1 MTWLAFDGLVNAR
14 DLGGLPTEDG
24 GTTAFGVLIRTDNLQ
39 ALSAADTDALVEQ
52 HGVRTVLDLRTD
64 GELHLEGPGPLRA
77 RTEVVHK
84 HLSLIPHG
92 LDGRSERAAD
102 EADVDRAIPGPD
114 APEGDLSHYY
124 LGYVL
129 DAPDNLAE
137 ALRSVGAPGAGAVV
151 AHCAI
156 GKDRTGVVIAL
167 SLRLAGVTREAV
179 VADYLLTDER
189 IEAIRDRLLSS
200 ETYREDTLEK
210 TVDGLRPRASSIERF
225 LDEVDRRW
233 GGPVAL
239 AVAVGLTDDEVAAIR
254 FRLVDGAE
262 R

>member
-1 MTWLAFDGLVNAR
+1 MTGVQTCA
-14 DLGGLPTEDG
+14 LP
-24 GTTAFGVLIRTDNLQ
+24 I
-39 ALSAADTDALVEQ
+39 S
-52 HGVRTVLDLRTD
+52 
-64 GELHLEGPGPLRA
+64 
-77 RTEVVHK
+77 
-84 HLSLIPHG
+84 
-92 LDGRSERAAD
+92 
-102 EADVDRAIPGPD
+102 D

-137 ALRSVGAPGAGAVV
+137 ALRSVGAAESGAVV

-189 IEAIRDRLLSS
+189 IEAIRDRLLAS
-200 ETYREDTLEK
+200 ETYREDTLVK

-233 GGPVAL
+233 GGPAGLAAAL
-239 AVAVGLTDDEVAAIR
+239 GLTDAEVAGVR
-254 FRLVDGAE
+254 LRLVD
-262 R
+262 RDDR

>member
-1 MTWLAFDGLVNAR
+1 MTWLVFDGLVNAR

-24 GTTAFGVLIRTDNLQ
+24 RTTTFGVLIRTDNLQ
-39 ALSAADTDALVEQ
+39 ALSPADTDALVDH

-64 GELHLEGPGPLRA
+64 GELHREGPGPLRA
-77 RTEVVHK
+77 RAEVRHK
-84 HLSLIPHG
+84 HLTLIPHG
-92 LDGRSERAAD
+92 FTGRSEAAAD

-129 DAPDNLAE
+129 DAPGNLAE
-137 ALRSVGAPGAGAVV
+137 ALRSVGAPDAGTVV

-200 ETYREDTLEK
+200 ETYREDTLDK
-210 TVDGLRPRASSIERF
+210 SVDVLRPRASSIERF

-233 GGPVAL
+233 GGPVGLAKAL
-239 AVAVGLTDDEVAAIR
+239 GLTDDEVAAVR
-254 FRLVDGAE
+254 FRLVGAAG